1 MAEYVKKI
9 NGHKY
14 RYREYWDKAEDPE
27 GFMPKTNKDLLD
39 VAFSALYGKCAGSDY
54 AVRFDRR
61 QLRRLKMH
69 IKEVEKEFGL

>member
-1 MAEYVKKI
+1 
-9 NGHKY
+9 
-14 RYREYWDKAEDPE
+14 
-27 GFMPKTNKDLLD
+27 MPKTNKDLLD
-39 VAFSALYGKCAGSDY
+39 AAFSALYGKCAGGDY